1 MHSMHFSAR
10 IQKCITTLSYGVAVR
25 IYASLYTWYDVAMTR
40 HETTR
45 ALNAV
50 LEVIGARG
58 LSGVAVPATSLTQ
71 ALDRLEAF
79 PASFSP
85 ADKRALAANLRRQG
99 LVEIS
104 KRDNEILLQ
113 PSVKGIHRLQRAQI
127 DSLFIHPQQRWDG
140 TWRMV
145 SYDIP
150 ARYTKQRRLFT
161 AELHR
166 LGFTLLKDSTWFHP
180 YPCFDVISELVGFCG
195 LANFVMVAEV
205 ARLDEGSLRRLL
217 KAYPAL
223 RS

>member
-1 MHSMHFSAR
+1 
-10 IQKCITTLSYGVAVR
+10 
-25 IYASLYTWYDVAMTR
+25 MTR

-50 LEVIGARG
+50 LEIIGARG
-58 LSGVAVPATSLTQ
+58 LSGVVVPATSLIE
-71 ALDRLEAF
+71 ALSRLEAF
-79 PASFSP
+79 PSNFSV

-99 LVEIS
+99 LIEITQ
-104 KRDNEILLQ
+104 RGDEMVLQ

-127 DSLFIHPQQRWDG
+127 NSLFIRPQQRWDG
-140 TWRMV
+140 IWRMV

-150 ARYTKQRRLFT
+150 ARHTKQRRLFT

-166 LGFTLLKDSTWFHP
+166 LGFTLVKDSTWFHP
-180 YPCFDVISELVGFCG
+180 YPCFDVISELVAFCG
-195 LANFVMVAEV
+195 LTNFVMVAEI

>member
-1 MHSMHFSAR
+1 
-10 IQKCITTLSYGVAVR
+10 
-25 IYASLYTWYDVAMTR
+25 MTR

-58 LSGVAVPATSLTQ
+58 LSGVAVPAASLTQ
-71 ALDRLEAF
+71 ALERLEVF
-79 PASFSP
+79 PAHFSS
-85 ADKRALAANLRRQG
+85 ADKRALTANLRRQG
-99 LVEIS
+99 LVEVT
-104 KRDNEILLQ
+104 KRADELIVQ
-113 PSVKGIHRLQRAQI
+113 PSVKGIHRLQRAQV
-127 DSLFIHPQQRWDG
+127 DSLFIRPQQRWDG

-150 ARYTKQRRLFT
+150 ARYAKQRRLFT

-166 LGFTLLKDSTWFHP
+166 LGFTLIKDSTWFHP
-180 YPCFDVISELVGFCG
+180 YPCFDVISELVAFCG

-217 KAYPAL
+217 KSYPAL
-223 RS
+223 RQ

>member
-1 MHSMHFSAR
+1 
-10 IQKCITTLSYGVAVR
+10 
-25 IYASLYTWYDVAMTR
+25 MTR

-50 LEVIGARG
+50 LEIIGSRG
-58 LSGVAVPATSLTQ
+58 LSGVAVPADSLAH

-79 PASFSP
+79 PASFSA
-85 ADKRALAANLRRQG
+85 ADKRALVANLRRQG
-99 LVEIS
+99 LVEVT
-104 KRDNEILLQ
+104 KHNDEIIIQ

-127 DSLFIHPQQRWDG
+127 NALFIRPQQRWDG

-166 LGFTLLKDSTWFHP
+166 LGFTLIKDSTWFHP
-180 YPCFDVISELVGFCG
+180 YPCFDVISELVAFCG
-195 LANFVMVAEV
+195 LSNYVMVAEI
-205 ARLDEGSLRRLL
+205 ARLDEGSLRHLY
-217 KAYPAL
+217 KSYPAL
-223 RS
+223 RQ